1 MCLRTVFLVLLG
13 STNLLLLVCTERH
26 LHFLRRFNYPSR
38 GSKDNISNNY
48 KLFTASIMI
57 ELADDFK
64 QRAEEKLSTA
74 VSGTFFKSNNARLLP
89 SFDRE
94 TDNDGKDQ

>member
-1 MCLRTVFLVLLG
+1 
-13 STNLLLLVCTERH
+13 
-26 LHFLRRFNYPSR
+26 
-38 GSKDNISNNY
+38 
-48 KLFTASIMI
+48 MI

-94 TDNDGKDQ
+94 TDNDGKDQMYDL

>member
-1 MCLRTVFLVLLG
+1 
-13 STNLLLLVCTERH
+13 
-26 LHFLRRFNYPSR
+26 
-38 GSKDNISNNY
+38 
-48 KLFTASIMI
+48 MI

-89 SFDRE
+89 SFDRGE
-94 TDNDGKDQ
+94 TDNDGKDQMIWFEYEFVWSSSK